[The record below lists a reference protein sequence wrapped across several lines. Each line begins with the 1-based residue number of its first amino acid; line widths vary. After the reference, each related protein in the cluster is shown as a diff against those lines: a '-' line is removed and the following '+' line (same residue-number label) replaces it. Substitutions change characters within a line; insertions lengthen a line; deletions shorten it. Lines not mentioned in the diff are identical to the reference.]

1 MRLIIV
7 FWLALFAPAVFADG
21 EQWVTL
27 SGEEITDTLT
37 GRIVQYAS
45 ATQDFRV
52 SGRTLYTAGRDS
64 WGYWEVRGSQYC
76 SLWPPQDLWACYDM
90 QQQGDTLRFIGTAG
104 DVTDGVLVGAI
115 DQQATE

>member
-7 FWLALFAPAVFADG
+7 FWLVFCAPAAFADS
-21 EQWVTL
+21 EHWTTL
-27 SGEEITDTLT
+27 SGEGISEALT
-37 GRIVQYAS
+37 GRIVQYPT

-52 SGRTLYTAGRDS
+52 SGRTLYNAGRDS

-90 QQQGDTLRFIGTAG
+90 QQQGDKLRFIGAGG
-104 DVTDGVLVGAI
+104 DVTDGMLVGTV

>member
-7 FWLALFAPAVFADG
+7 FWLVFCAPAAFADG
-21 EQWVTL
+21 EQWTPL
-27 SGEEITDTLT
+27 SGDEITDTLT

-52 SGRTLYTAGRDS
+52 SGRTLYNAGRDS
-64 WGYWEVRGSQYC
+64 GGYWAVRGSQYC
-76 SLWPPQDLWACYDM
+76 SLWPPQDLWACYDL
-90 QQQGDTLRFIGTAG
+90 QQQGDRLRFIGAAG
-104 DVTDGVLVGAI
+104 DVTDGVLGGTV